1 MGLLQVKDRPELVKD
16 NVTKAVLNTDT
27 TALGAYRRRREAQR
41 EVKTMC
47 EEIDDIKNDISEI
60 KSLLRD
66 IINKRTEN

>member
-16 NVTKAVLNTDT
+16 DVTKAVLNTDT
-27 TALGAYRRRREAQR
+27 TALDAYRRRREAQR

-66 IINKRTEN
+66 IINKHTEN